1 MSRPLNAHEIA
12 SELGKRS
19 RELDGL
25 VDEIGEAERD
35 AVNTREDYTLA
46 YSRAFLSA
54 DGAMDVR
61 RHTATEQTHE
71 ARLAAELAEQH
82 VRGLRRRIDSVRT
95 RIDVGRSLG
104 AAVRAEVGLGG
115 MGAP

>member
-1 MSRPLNAHEIA
+1 VTRPLTAHEIA
-12 SELGKRS
+12 SGLSELS
-19 RELDGL
+19 RQLDEL
-25 VDEIGEAERD
+25 VSEIGEAERD
-35 AVNTREDYTLA
+35 AVNKREDYTLA
-46 YSRAFLSA
+46 FSKAFLSA
-54 DGAMDVR
+54 DGAMDIR
-61 RHTATEQTHE
+61 RHTATEETHE

-115 MGAP
+115 AGAP

>member
-12 SELGKRS
+12 SGLSELS
-19 RELDGL
+19 RQLDEL
-25 VDEIGEAERD
+25 VAEIGEAERD
-35 AVNTREDYTLA
+35 AVNKREDYTLA
-46 YSRAFLSA
+46 YAKAFLAA
-54 DGAMDVR
+54 DGSMDIR
-61 RHTATEQTHE
+61 RHTATEDTHD

-104 AAVRAEVGLGG
+104 AAVRAEVSLGG
-115 MGAP
+115 MGQP